1 MGKLKKTITEIKSR
15 KGSGKKQIP
24 NIQIHKPYSG
34 LDRIPRGSA
43 PDTIVPGCLV
53 LEGGAFRG
61 LYTQGLLDAWMENGI
76 NLQCTIGVSAGA
88 LAGLNYLSG
97 QIGRSARAN
106 LGSRHNP
113 DYIGAGAV
121 VKSHSLIRLDF
132 LLKDYNKIEPLDKL
146 RFLSLDRRYVAVATN
161 CRTGKAS
168 YLERTN
174 CMSIL
179 DAMKA
184 SASMPYV
191 TPMVDVDGVPHLDGG
206 CSDPVPFQWAID
218 QGYEKIIV
226 VKTRDRAFRKPI
238 KEKKNA
244 GLGIYRHYPEFE
256 KALETMNPRYNAD
269 MDRIDQLE
277 KDGRLFVIAPK
288 NPITIER
295 VESDVEKLGKLYW
308 VGYNEGLEYI
318 PEVKKYLGL

>member
-1 MGKLKKTITEIKSR
+1 MGKLKKTISKMKKKR
-15 KGSGKKQIP
+15 SGKQIP
-24 NIQIHKPYSG
+24 TIQRHRPYSG

-43 PDTIVPGCLV
+43 PDTIVPGCIV

-132 LLKDYNKIEPLDKL
+132 LLKDYNRIEPLDKL

-161 CRTGKAS
+161 CITGKAS

-191 TPMVDVDGVPHLDGG
+191 TPMVDIDGVPHLDGG
-206 CSDPVPFQWAID
+206 ISDPVPFQWALD
-218 QGYEKIIV
+218 QGYERIIV
-226 VKTRDRAFRKPI
+226 VKTRDRSFRKPI
-238 KEKKNA
+238 SEKKRT
-244 GLGIYRHYPEFE
+244 GLGIYRHYPELE
-256 KALETMNPRYNAD
+256 RSLETMNSRYNEE
-269 MDRIDQLE
+269 MDRIEELE
-277 KDGRLFVIAPK
+277 RAGRLFVIAPK

-308 VGYNEGLEYI
+308 VGYNEGLECI
-318 PEVKKYLGL
+318 PAVRKYLGP